1 MAKLYPPTIP
11 GTIPAFYTGS
21 NGTSIE
27 VPFSM
32 NRAVGLS
39 EFNGFALKI
48 KKVSGTLIGTV
59 FKDSVGVSLE
69 TGTVKF
75 NIPIEISKQLV
86 QGQFYKVQMAY
97 LKKTGTDTR
106 LVGIYSTISIVKY
119 TTMPIVTIE
128 NMNDSVVNNHIY
140 SYTGLYRQLNE
151 SYSNG
156 VTTIDWSSKDTT
168 EKMYSSR
175 FVVYDT
181 DGNIV
186 KDSGEI
192 LHNTTYDTAS
202 YEASEQYMIPEDL
215 ELNKVYYI
223 YYIVTTINGLV
234 VSSPRYRITQRRQIP
249 ISLEGSITAELNYD
263 AGLVNI
269 YLKGKH
275 ENQIDSGL
283 FLLSRRAENDPNG
296 WEELY
301 YFSLQSE
308 VPDRLLFTDYTV
320 AQGVKYTYSLQQY
333 NNNNIYSDRMYSN
346 DIVADFEDLFLY
358 DGQRQLKVKF
368 NPKVATFKPNVVE
381 SKTNT
386 LGSKHPFIV
395 RNGDVDY
402 KEFTISG
409 LISYLSDKENLFK
422 NDYDLNNYHRKN
434 TPANDE
440 FLDYLSTD
448 LVSKNIAK
456 ERLFKLDV
464 LEWLNDG
471 KPKLFRSPTEGNY
484 IVRLMNVTMSP
495 TDTLGRMLHTFNCSA
510 YEIDD
515 CNYENLH
522 KHGLIKVIND
532 TKYQMRWASVEL
544 SSVNQESGE
553 IEYFT
558 GQINIG
564 NNYGENTI
572 RPVYYLEVS
581 GMMPG
586 TYFLLGD
593 SAETAK
599 KIYVG
604 TTGSYL
610 VKSEKPYDYVGIPE
624 IDEDGNPIQWEG
636 LITYGYKA
644 QVVSIFDLITNVQ
657 IDDIPCRRIIG
668 YTGDSLL
675 DSLQDIK
682 TTILAIRYINFS
694 VRGHYPVYVRKDSF
708 IPDNPETWEF
718 YADSNNAAYYGN
730 TLEYPLNSSIDD
742 NAERILDLNK
752 LDKWNL
758 YKIYRRR
765 EDYSSWTLQDS
776 HGDFNPTGEGYYVD
790 RNGDHFTPFT
800 GYYYD
805 PMSNTVV
812 SAEGIFSVEINGEV
826 ADLSE
831 TEKLSVSGIEN
842 YTSLKA
848 GAGIVTDIG
857 YQSQTSTYS
866 FETNNFEIAGLKQAY
881 TTALKNYLNDR
892 TIKIASNKEVKKAY
906 ATFIKRLT
914 EVVNKY
920 KEENSI
926 D

>member
-106 LVGIYSTISIVKY
+106 LVGIYSTIGIVKY

-175 FVVYDT
+175 FVIYDV
-181 DGNIV
+181 DGNVI

-223 YYIVTTINGLV
+223 YYIVTTVNGLV
-234 VSSPRYRITQRRQIP
+234 VSSPRYRITQRKQIP
-249 ISLEGSITAELNYD
+249 MSLEGSITAELNYD
-263 AGLVNI
+263 AGLINI
-269 YLKGKH
+269 YLKGKY
-275 ENQIDSGL
+275 ENQVDSGL

-308 VPDRLLFTDYTV
+308 IPDRLLFTDYTV

-358 DGQRQLKVKF
+358 DGKRQLKVKF
-368 NPKVATFKPNVVE
+368 NPKVSTFKPNVVE

-409 LISYLSDKENLFK
+409 LISYQMDDMELFLPKNELGLEYVTNNLVTENIK
-422 NDYDLNNYHRKN
+422 
-434 TPANDE
+434 A
-440 FLDYLSTD
+440 
-448 LVSKNIAK
+448 
-456 ERLFKLDV
+456 ERDFKLDV

-471 KPKLFRSPTEGNY
+471 NPKLFRSPTEGNY
-484 IVRLMNVTMSP
+484 IVRLMNITMSP

-515 CNYENLH
+515 YNYDNLF
-522 KHGLIKVIND
+522 KHGLIEVIND
-532 TKYQMRWASVEL
+532 TKYQMRWASLRL
-544 SSVNQESGE
+544 SSINQETGK

-558 GQINIG
+558 GQVNIG
-564 NNYGENTI
+564 NNYGENTL
-572 RPVYYLEVS
+572 RPVYYLEVTE
-581 GMMPG
+581 MMPG

-593 SAETAK
+593 SAEDAK
-599 KIYVG
+599 KIYIG

-610 VKSEKPYDYVGIPE
+610 VKSEKPYNYVGIPE
-624 IDEDGNPIQWEG
+624 TDDNGNPIQWDG
-636 LITYGYKA
+636 LMTYGYKA
-644 QVVSIFDLITNVQ
+644 QVTSIFDLITNVQ

-682 TTILAIRYINFS
+682 TTILAIRYVNFS
-694 VRGHYPVYVRKDSF
+694 ARGHYPVYVNKNSF
-708 IPDNPETWEF
+708 NPNDPETWEF

-730 TLEYPLNSSIDD
+730 TLEYPLNSSTDD
-742 NAERILDLNK
+742 DAERILDLDK

-765 EDYSSWTLQDS
+765 EDYSSWTLQDN
-776 HGDFNPTGEGYYVD
+776 HGNFNPTGEGYYVD

-812 SAEGIFSVEINGEV
+812 PDEGVFSVEVNGEV

-831 TEKLSVSGIEN
+831 TEKLSVSGIDN

-866 FETNNFEIAGLKQAY
+866 FETTNFEIASLKQVY
-881 TTALKNYLNDR
+881 TIALKNYLNDR
-892 TIKIASNKEVKKAY
+892 TVKVVSNKEVKSAY
-906 ATFIKRLT
+906 TTFINRLT
-914 EVVNKY
+914 EVVNEY

>member
-59 FKDSVGVSLE
+59 FKDSVGASLE
-69 TGTVKF
+69 TGTVEFK
-75 NIPIEISKQLV
+75 IPIEISKQLV

-106 LVGIYSTISIVKY
+106 SIGIYSTIGIVKY

-140 SYTGLYRQLNE
+140 SYTGLYKQLSE

-175 FVVYDT
+175 FVIYDT
-181 DGNIV
+181 DGNII

-249 ISLEGSITAELNYD
+249 MSLEGSITAELNYD

-269 YLKGKH
+269 YLKGKY
-275 ENQIDSGL
+275 ENQVDSGL

-308 VPDRLLFTDYTV
+308 IPDRLLFTDYTV

-358 DGQRQLKVKF
+358 DGKRQLKVKF
-368 NPKVATFKPNVVE
+368 NPKVSTFKPNVVE

-409 LISYLSDKENLFK
+409 LISYQMDDMELFLPKNELGLEYVTNNLVTENIK
-422 NDYDLNNYHRKN
+422 
-434 TPANDE
+434 A
-440 FLDYLSTD
+440 
-448 LVSKNIAK
+448 
-456 ERLFKLDV
+456 ERDFKLDV

-471 KPKLFRSPTEGNY
+471 NPKLFRSPTEGNY
-484 IVRLMNVTMSP
+484 IVRLMNITMSP

-515 CNYENLH
+515 YSYDNLF
-522 KHGLIKVIND
+522 KHGLISVIND
-532 TKYQMRWASVEL
+532 TKYQMRWSSLRL
-544 SSVNQESGE
+544 SSINQETGE
-553 IEYFT
+553 VEYFT
-558 GQINIG
+558 GQVNIG
-564 NNYGENTI
+564 NNYGENTL
-572 RPVYYLEVS
+572 RPVYYLEVTE
-581 GMMPG
+581 MMPG

-593 SAETAK
+593 SAEDAK

-604 TTGSYL
+604 TTGAYL
-610 VKSEKPYDYVGIPE
+610 VKSEKPYNYVGIPE
-624 IDEDGNPIQWEG
+624 TDDNGNPIQWDG
-636 LITYGYKA
+636 LMTYGYKA
-644 QVVSIFDLITNVQ
+644 QVTSIFDLITNVQ
-657 IDDIPCRRIIG
+657 IDDIPCHRIIG

-682 TTILAIRYINFS
+682 TTILAIRYVNFS
-694 VRGHYPVYVRKDSF
+694 VRGHYPVYVNKDTF
-708 IPDNPETWEF
+708 IPDSPETWEF

-730 TLEYPLNSSIDD
+730 TLEYPLNSSTDD
-742 NAERILDLNK
+742 NAERILDLDK

-765 EDYSSWTLQDS
+765 EDYSSWTLQDN

-790 RNGDHFTPFT
+790 RNGDYFTPFT

-805 PMSNTVV
+805 PISNIVV
-812 SAEGIFSVEINGEV
+812 PDEGVFSVEVNGEV
-826 ADLSE
+826 ANLSE

-866 FETNNFEIAGLKQAY
+866 FETTNFEIAGLKQAY
-881 TTALKNYLNDR
+881 TTALRNYLNDR
-892 TIKIASNKEVKKAY
+892 TVKAVSNKEVKSAY
-906 ATFIKRLT
+906 ATFINRLT
-914 EVVNKY
+914 EVVNEY

>member
-11 GTIPAFYTGS
+11 GAIPAFYTDS
-21 NGTSIE
+21 DGTSIE

-59 FKDSVGVSLE
+59 FKDSVGTSLE
-69 TGTVKF
+69 TGTVEFK
-75 NIPIEISKQLV
+75 IPIEISNQLV

-97 LKKTGTDTR
+97 LKKTGTDSR
-106 LVGIYSTISIVKY
+106 SIGIYSTIGIVKY
-119 TTMPIVTIE
+119 TTMPVVTIE

-140 SYTGLYRQLNE
+140 SYTGIYRQLEE

-175 FVVYDT
+175 FVIYDT
-181 DGNIV
+181 DGNII

-215 ELNKVYYI
+215 ELNKIYYI
-223 YYIVTTINGLV
+223 YYIVTTVNGLV
-234 VSSPRYRITQRRQIP
+234 VKSPRYRITQRRQIP
-249 ISLEGSITAELNYD
+249 MSLEGSITAELNYD
-263 AGLVNI
+263 AGLVDI
-269 YLKGKH
+269 YLKGKY
-275 ENQIDSGL
+275 ENQVESGL

-308 VPDRLLFTDYTV
+308 IPDRLLFTDYTV

-358 DGQRQLKVKF
+358 DGKRQLKVKF
-368 NPKVATFKPNVVE
+368 NPKVSTFKPNVVE

-409 LISYLSDKENLFK
+409 LISYQMDDMELFLPKNELGLEYATNNLVTENIK
-422 NDYDLNNYHRKN
+422 
-434 TPANDE
+434 A
-440 FLDYLSTD
+440 
-448 LVSKNIAK
+448 
-456 ERLFKLDV
+456 ERDFKLDV

-471 KPKLFRSPTEGNY
+471 NPKLFRSPTEGNY
-484 IVRLMNVTMSP
+484 IVRLMNITMSP

-515 CNYENLH
+515 YNYENLF
-522 KHGLIKVIND
+522 KHGLIEVIND
-532 TKYQMRWASVEL
+532 TKYQMRWASLRL
-544 SSVNQESGE
+544 SSINQKTGE
-553 IEYFT
+553 VEYFT
-558 GQINIG
+558 GQVNIG
-564 NNYGENTI
+564 NNYGENTL
-572 RPVYYLEVS
+572 RPVYYLEVTE
-581 GMMPG
+581 MMPG

-593 SAETAK
+593 SAEDAK

-610 VKSEKPYDYVGIPE
+610 VKSEKPYNYIGIPE
-624 IDEDGNPIQWEG
+624 TDDNGNPIQWDG
-636 LITYGYKA
+636 LMTYGYKA
-644 QVVSIFDLITNVQ
+644 QVTSIFDLITNVQ
-657 IDDIPCRRIIG
+657 IDDIPCHRIIG

-682 TTILAIRYINFS
+682 TTILAIRYVNFS
-694 VRGHYPVYVRKDSF
+694 VRGHYPVYVNKDTF
-708 IPDNPETWEF
+708 IPDSPETWEF

-730 TLEYPLNSSIDD
+730 TLEYPLNSSTDD
-742 NAERILDLNK
+742 NAEKILDLDK

-765 EDYSSWTLQDS
+765 EDYSSWTLQDN

-790 RNGDHFTPFT
+790 RNGDYFTPFT

-805 PMSNTVV
+805 PMSNMVIPD
-812 SAEGIFSVEINGEV
+812 EGIFSIEINGEI

-866 FETNNFEIAGLKQAY
+866 FETTNFEIAGLKQAY

-892 TIKIASNKEVKKAY
+892 TIKVASNEEVKNAY
-906 ATFIKRLT
+906 TTFINRLT
-914 EVVNKY
+914 EVVNEY

>member
-59 FKDSVGVSLE
+59 FKDSVGASLE
-69 TGTVKF
+69 TGTVEFK
-75 NIPIEISKQLV
+75 IPIEISKQLV

-97 LKKTGTDTR
+97 LKNTGTDTR
-106 LVGIYSTISIVKY
+106 SIGIYSTIGIVKY
-119 TTMPIVTIE
+119 TTIPIVTIE

-140 SYTGLYRQLNE
+140 SYTGLYKQLSE

-175 FVVYDT
+175 FVIYDT
-181 DGNIV
+181 DGNII

-249 ISLEGSITAELNYD
+249 MSLEGSITAELNYD

-269 YLKGKH
+269 YLKGKY
-275 ENQIDSGL
+275 ENQVDSGL

-308 VPDRLLFTDYTV
+308 IPDRLLFTDYTV

-358 DGQRQLKVKF
+358 DGKRQLKVKF
-368 NPKVATFKPNVVE
+368 NPKVSTFKPNVVE

-409 LISYLSDKENLFK
+409 LISYQMDDMELFLPKNELGLEYVTNNLVTENIK
-422 NDYDLNNYHRKN
+422 
-434 TPANDE
+434 A
-440 FLDYLSTD
+440 
-448 LVSKNIAK
+448 
-456 ERLFKLDV
+456 ERDFKLDV

-471 KPKLFRSPTEGNY
+471 NPKLFRSPTEGNY
-484 IVRLMNVTMSP
+484 IVRLMNITMSP

-515 CNYENLH
+515 YNYENLF
-522 KHGLIKVIND
+522 KHGLIEVIND
-532 TKYQMRWASVEL
+532 TKYQMRWASLRL
-544 SSVNQESGE
+544 SSINQETGKV
-553 IEYFT
+553 EYFT
-558 GQINIG
+558 GQVNIG
-564 NNYGENTI
+564 NNYGENTL
-572 RPVYYLEVS
+572 RPVYYLEVTE
-581 GMMPG
+581 MMPG

-593 SAETAK
+593 SAEDAK

-610 VKSEKPYDYVGIPE
+610 VKSEKPYNYVGIPE
-624 IDEDGNPIQWEG
+624 TDDNGNPIQWDG
-636 LITYGYKA
+636 LMTYGYKA
-644 QVVSIFDLITNVQ
+644 QVTSIFDLITNVQ

-668 YTGDSLL
+668 YTGGSLL

-682 TTILAIRYINFS
+682 TTILAIRYVNFS
-694 VRGHYPVYVRKDSF
+694 VRGHYPVYVNKDTF
-708 IPDNPETWEF
+708 IPSSPETWEF

-730 TLEYPLNSSIDD
+730 TLEYPLNSSTDD
-742 NAERILDLNK
+742 DAERILDLDK

-765 EDYSSWTLQDS
+765 EDYSSWTLQDNN
-776 HGDFNPTGEGYYVD
+776 GDFNPTGEGYYID
-790 RNGDHFTPFT
+790 RNGDYFTPFT

-812 SAEGIFSVEINGEV
+812 PDEGVFSVEVNGEV

-831 TEKLSVSGIEN
+831 TEKLSVNGIEN

-866 FETNNFEIAGLKQAY
+866 FETTNFEIAGLKQAY
-881 TTALKNYLNDR
+881 TTALRNYLNDR
-892 TIKIASNKEVKKAY
+892 TVKAVSNKEVKSAY
-906 ATFIKRLT
+906 TTFINRLT
-914 EVVNKY
+914 EVVNEY

>member
-59 FKDSVGVSLE
+59 FKDSVGTSLE
-69 TGTVKF
+69 TGTVEFK
-75 NIPIEISKQLV
+75 IPAEISKQLV

-97 LKKTGTDTR
+97 LKKIGTDTR
-106 LVGIYSTISIVKY
+106 LIGIYSTIGIVKY

-140 SYTGLYRQLNE
+140 SYTGLYRQLSE

-175 FVVYDT
+175 FVIYDT
-181 DGNIV
+181 DGNII

-202 YEASEQYMIPEDL
+202 YEASEQYMIPEAL

-223 YYIVTTINGLV
+223 YYIVTTVNGLV

-249 ISLEGSITAELNYD
+249 MSLEGSITAELNYD
-263 AGLVNI
+263 AGLVNV

-275 ENQIDSGL
+275 ENQVDSGL

-308 VPDRLLFTDYTV
+308 IPDRLLFTDYTV

-333 NNNNIYSDRMYSN
+333 NNNNIYSDRLYSN

-358 DGQRQLKVKF
+358 DGKRQLKVKF
-368 NPKVATFKPNVVE
+368 NPKVSTFKPNVIE

-395 RNGDVDY
+395 RNGNVDY

-409 LISYLSDKENLFK
+409 LISYQMDDMELFLSKDELGLEYTTNNLVTENIK
-422 NDYDLNNYHRKN
+422 
-434 TPANDE
+434 A
-440 FLDYLSTD
+440 
-448 LVSKNIAK
+448 
-456 ERLFKLDV
+456 ERDFKLDV

-484 IVRLMNVTMSP
+484 IVRLMNITMSP

-510 YEIDD
+510 YEIEDY
-515 CNYENLH
+515 NYNNLF
-522 KHGLIKVIND
+522 KHGLIEVIND
-532 TKYQMRWASVEL
+532 TKYQMRWASLRL
-544 SSVNQESGE
+544 SSINQETGKV
-553 IEYFT
+553 EYFT
-558 GQINIG
+558 GQVNIG
-564 NNYGENTI
+564 NNYGENTL
-572 RPVYYLEVS
+572 RPVYYLEVTE
-581 GMMPG
+581 MMPG

-593 SAETAK
+593 SEENAK

-610 VKSEKPYDYVGIPE
+610 VKSEKPYNYVGIPE
-624 IDEDGNPIQWEG
+624 TDDNGNPIQWDG

-644 QVVSIFDLITNVQ
+644 QVTSIFDLITNVQ

-694 VRGHYPVYVRKDSF
+694 VRGHYPIYVNKNSF
-708 IPDNPETWEF
+708 IPNVPETWEF

-730 TLEYPLNSSIDD
+730 TLEYPLNSSTDD
-742 NAERILDLNK
+742 YAERILDLNK

-765 EDYSSWTLQDS
+765 EDYSSWTLQDN

-790 RNGDHFTPFT
+790 RNGDYFTPFT

-805 PMSNTVV
+805 PISNTVV
-812 SAEGIFSVEINGEV
+812 PDEGVFSVEINGEI

-831 TEKLSVSGIEN
+831 TEKLSVSGIEK

-866 FETNNFEIAGLKQAY
+866 FETTNFEIASLKQAY
-881 TTALKNYLNDR
+881 TTALRNYLNDR
-892 TIKIASNKEVKKAY
+892 TVKVVSNEEVKNAY
-906 ATFIKRLT
+906 TTFINRLT
-914 EVVNKY
+914 EVVNEY